1 MLAYPAAAKAAGGMA
16 AYQGPDGPLA
26 KFLSEF
32 GPTLLKKYKPKGIVV
47 FSAHWETSEER
58 FGKSLVYISAESP
71 NRPHYCNQYPTIPK
85 IPS

>member
-1 MLAYPAAAKAAGGMA
+1 VLAYPAAAKAMGGMA

-47 FSAHWETSEER
+47 FSAHWETTGER
-58 FGKSLVYISAESP
+58 LGKSLVWFNISSESP
-71 NRPHYCNQYPTIPK
+71 NRSH
-85 IPS
+85 